1 MDLNAIIR
9 SDNADRIQLVVTA
22 KDLRDLLDGAMR
34 FAVQTI
40 KERDE
45 PEYYSREEMCQ
56 LLHITLP
63 TLYEYRKKGLVPEPV
78 KVAGGRVLFNK
89 GEVHKAISS
98 GKIRIKQSFK

>member
-9 SDNADRIQLVVTA
+9 SDNADRIQLVVNA

-63 TLYEYRKKGLVPEPV
+63 TLYEYRKRGLVPEPV

-89 GEVHKAISS
+89 AEVHEAISS